1 MRASTG
7 AKRTEFLGKVYK
19 DFSEHKAPSLLSQ
32 GINKEGKADQ
42 PLVRKCQWERHM
54 VPGLLSPRGKCY
66 LCTTTHSQGPFS
78 TLVLPQL
85 FVLALWFSFLTLL
98 IETLGEKG
106 KKARMSQRDWGWQWV
121 RALILCGLW
130 GGSMRPLENNQLF
143 SLPLPGDLSISI
155 LFCASSFIY
164 QVDTHTHTSHTH
176 THFTVSPGQC
186 NEIMNTKT
194 SHVMPD
200 T

>member
-66 LCTTTHSQGPFS
+66 LCSTTHSQGPFS

-155 LFCASSFIY
+155 TVLCFLIHLSSGYTYTHI
-164 QVDTHTHTSHTH
+164 THTHIS
-176 THFTVSPGQC
+176 QC
-186 NEIMNTKT
+186 LLDNAMRL
-194 SHVMPD
+194 
-200 T
+200 